1 MLQRFM
7 VWASRAGVGWGL
19 CLVLAS
25 SVWAASSLPTQKAAS
40 PLALKLEHP
49 KFVSIK
55 ATWSKITA
63 SSMRLE
69 TYPRYDRFFRFRVAV
84 PKRRYMRRDLRV
96 FLPAH
101 PVRVGD
107 IWQIPEQKLRSFF
120 QQFHPRAMMHMHDGG
135 PRGAYAMVRAV
146 SDEYAEIIVRVHVQF
161 LLGPRIFFTPA
172 QFRGRLLL
180 HRKTNTLASFQLA
193 VPTER
198 TRNIDLNVDNLVDA
212 VFVPNMALH
221 ATLPPVKKQ
230 PVWRQLVSEE
240 RVERLLGQKFY
251 AFLQIQWK
259 SVKEA
264 LRLARKRKKPIHVF
278 TVFGS
283 LDDQSC

>member
-1 MLQRFM
+1 MMQPFM
-7 VWASRAGVGWGL
+7 AWSWRAGVGWVL
-19 CLVLAS
+19 YMVLAS
-25 SVWAASSLPTQKAAS
+25 SAWAASTRPAPKAS
-40 PLALKLEHP
+40 PTLSLTLEHP
-49 KFVSIK
+49 ASVSVH

-69 TYPRYDRFFRFRVAV
+69 TYPRYARFFRFCVAV
-84 PKRRYMRRDLRV
+84 PKRRYTRRDLRV
-96 FLPAH
+96 FLPPH
-101 PVRVGD
+101 PVRVGE
-107 IWQIPEQKLRSFF
+107 IWQVPEQKLRAFF
-120 QQFHPRAMMHMHDGG
+120 LQFHPRAMMHMHDGG

-146 SDEYAEIIVRVHVQF
+146 SEEYAEVVVRVHVQF
-161 LLGPRIFFTPA
+161 LLAPRIFFTPA
-172 QFRGRLLL
+172 QFRGRLLI

-212 VFVPNMALH
+212 VFVPTMALR

-230 PVWRQLVSEE
+230 PVWRQHVPDE